1 MIWLTWRQFRTQA
14 VVVAAGLSAFAIL
27 LLVTG
32 PHLVTLYRQSA
43 LGTCRSNCGGTAGS
57 FLNVLGQDTTYR
69 PGLHPRG
76 RAGRSCCPR

>member
-32 PHLVTLYRQSA
+32 PHLVTLYRDSA
-43 LGTCRSNCGGTAGS
+43 LPPATAAAAR
-57 FLNVLGQDTTYR
+57 R
-69 PGLHPRG
+69 PTI
-76 RAGRSCCPR
+76 S